1 MAADPRSAASS
12 ALFDALSGQLWG
24 RSPAAWTQPGPDLA
38 LSEAD
43 LAAGLAALRAQLED
57 GDSSLVPRIYSG
69 SRPVG
74 FRLDAHLPAPGEG
87 LAAWEARLAAGPGG
101 PQIGMVIE
109 DAQSL
114 GGALWA
120 RAVGVVRQIAARRGL
135 PAGGCHAELF
145 ISNTQRS
152 FFGVHKDSLETLT
165 LVVRG
170 RKRFLVWPFAV
181 FADHEA
187 VGAKGPEAQINL
199 PADLDLE
206 PYRDQATVL
215 EGGPGDLLFWP
226 ASHWHV
232 AEAAAPGFVSTMTVA
247 FFPSPARAAGCP
259 FRISNEAITRFGA
272 DGFSPAWA
280 PYADPGRAGGAAA
293 VAGQLDQT
301 LRALLADPT
310 VERARA
316 EFGLSFATGWG
327 FRRVPEEGPAEE
339 ISLQDAVITDADHP
353 LQWASPDEAGFPMS
367 VHGLVL
373 TTTPA
378 YIPMAQHLNAG
389 GRFSVAAL
397 AARFCGP
404 TLSEDDLLGALSALS
419 AVRYLQVERAEQTE
433 RAEQAEQ
440 AEG

>member
-1 MAADPRSAASS
+1 M
-12 ALFDALSGQLWG
+12 
-24 RSPAAWTQPGPDLA
+24 
-38 LSEAD
+38 
-43 LAAGLAALRAQLED
+43 
-57 GDSSLVPRIYSG
+57 
-69 SRPVG
+69 
-74 FRLDAHLPAPGEG
+74 
-87 LAAWEARLAAGPGG
+87 
-101 PQIGMVIE
+101 
-109 DAQSL
+109 
-114 GGALWA
+114 
-120 RAVGVVRQIAARRGL
+120 
-135 PAGGCHAELF
+135 
-145 ISNTQRS
+145 
-152 FFGVHKDSLETLT
+152 
-165 LVVRG
+165 
-170 RKRFLVWPFAV
+170 
-181 FADHEA
+181 
-187 VGAKGPEAQINL
+187 
-199 PADLDLE
+199 
-206 PYRDQATVL
+206 
-215 EGGPGDLLFWP
+215 LLFWP

-280 PYADPGRAGGAAA
+280 PYADPGRAGGAAV

-373 TTTPA
+373 TTTPP
-378 YIPMAQHLNAG
+378 YIPLALHLNGG

-419 AVRYLQVERAEQTE
+419 AVRYLQVERAEQ
-433 RAEQAEQ
+433 